1 MLYVT
6 HSGDEVARLA
16 DHLVLLEEGRVLAA
30 GPLAETL
37 TRVDLP
43 SVPGEEA
50 GALLHGAIAEHDA
63 RWHLA
68 QVRFDGGALWMPDPG
83 LAIGHAV
90 RVRVLA
96 RDVSL
101 ALTPPDHSSIQN
113 VLACTVRAIAPGAH
127 ASQALVQL
135 ACGDALLL
143 ARITARAVHALGL
156 AEGSPVWAQVKSAAL
171 VA

>member
-1 MLYVT
+1 
-6 HSGDEVARLA
+6 
-16 DHLVLLEEGRVLAA
+16 
-30 GPLAETL
+30 
-37 TRVDLP
+37 
-43 SVPGEEA
+43 
-50 GALLHGAIAEHDA
+50 
-63 RWHLA
+63 
-68 QVRFDGGALWMPDPG
+68 VRFDGGALWMPDPG